1 MAPHARLRESIA
13 GNEDLTTCAATLAWV
28 TPWSVIPP
36 STLFPCE
43 GCFRRAG
50 GNPFLLVLLS
60 RGCTVEV
67 ARLPLKHH
75 GDDCKLVRYWN
86 KERLPHFQQSSC
98 QWISS
103 GGNRG
108 EQAVL

>member
-1 MAPHARLRESIA
+1 MAPDARLQESIA
-13 GNEDLTTCAATLAWV
+13 GNEDLTTCA
-28 TPWSVIPP
+28 PICHSP
-36 STLFPCE
+36 E
-43 GCFRRAG
+43 G
-50 GNPFLLVLLS
+50 GNPFLLILLS

-98 QWISS
+98 RWISS

-108 EQAVL
+108 EQAVLRTIDDASIQARLGSRG